1 MDVNE
6 LIMQFVDDR
15 IQELISGCAE
25 VCPNQTEPCM
35 DVMELV
41 MKKIPPE
48 LQPEIEQLISQLIER
63 RSKEERLLYIS
74 GLRDGAHICRTLS
87 L

>member
-1 MDVNE
+1 MDVSE
-6 LIMQFVDDR
+6 LIMQFVDER

-25 VCPNQTEPCM
+25 ACLNQTEPCM
-35 DVMELV
+35 DAVELV

-63 RSKEERLLYIS
+63 RSEEERLLYIS